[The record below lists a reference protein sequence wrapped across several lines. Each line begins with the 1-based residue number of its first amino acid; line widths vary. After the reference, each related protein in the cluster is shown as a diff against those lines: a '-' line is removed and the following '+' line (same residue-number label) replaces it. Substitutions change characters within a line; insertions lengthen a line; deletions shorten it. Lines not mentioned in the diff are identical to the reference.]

1 MSFSLLKTKNQT
13 EFELNPDLVDQLTVS
28 ADGDADA
35 IATAVFSTVLG
46 ASAGGL
52 VVLVINKV
60 SPSGGKWS
68 FLLTLNGMLGGM
80 VAQVYACRIY
90 THSSPRKDLGST
102 KFYKHLSIMALFT
115 TILPKI
121 LVGN

>member
-80 VAQVYACRIY
+80 VAQVCALCVLDMGQSIRGI
-90 THSSPRKDLGST
+90 ST
-102 KFYKHLSIMALFT
+102 VPPFATL
-115 TILPKI
+115 TIKA
-121 LVGN
+121 